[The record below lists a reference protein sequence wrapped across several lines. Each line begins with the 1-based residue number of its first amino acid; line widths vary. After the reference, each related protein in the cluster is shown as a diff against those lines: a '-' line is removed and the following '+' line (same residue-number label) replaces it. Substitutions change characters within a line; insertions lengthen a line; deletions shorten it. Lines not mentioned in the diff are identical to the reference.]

1 MMTFNKMEQL
11 LYFSICFLSNVLII
25 VNKCINCLSKYI
37 KTRQNDGSTP
47 VVVVLKSHCRHQLT
61 LLGHTYVSYNVF
73 CVT

>member
-25 VNKCINCLSKYI
+25 NYLPNVPKYT

-47 VVVVLKSHCRHQLT
+47 VILVLRT
-61 LLGHTYVSYNVF
+61 TIFNYFDMIRDLLIVSDEKYEI
-73 CVT
+73 T